1 MATAEVQSVSV
12 LRDESSLAGLVPG
25 WTRLAARAATTPMED
40 AIWSVACA
48 ETLDSGHPLEVV
60 VVGDVDRPRA
70 VAPLFR
76 HGTELELL
84 GAADLHEPS
93 DLLAEDDEALR
104 ALTSAIADLRTP
116 VLLHRLPAASPSIDA
131 LRRAFRPLGR
141 VVTRDSSGHAAIR
154 LDEEWTKPE
163 GRLSSRR
170 ASDLRRARRRAVA
183 RGGLDVELLAPGP
196 ADVDELLDAAF
207 EIEARSWK
215 GREGTA
221 LAMDTRRGD
230 FFRRF
235 CGLAAERGELRIA
248 FLHMGGRRVAM
259 ELGLEWNSRLWLL
272 KIGHDE
278 DASRCSPG
286 MLLLLEVVRSAA
298 ANGLE
303 AVQLLGGIE
312 PWTFMWTSDVE
323 LCTTVAAYP
332 LGVTSLFAAMGHV
345 AVTAHSWRASRR
357 GD

>member
-1 MATAEVQSVSV
+1 M
-12 LRDESSLAGLVPG
+12 G
-25 WTRLAARAATTPMED
+25 D

-48 ETLDSGHPLEVV
+48 NTLNSGHPLEVV
-60 VVGDVDRPRA
+60 VVGGVERPRA

-84 GAADLHEPS
+84 GAADLYEPS

-116 VLLHRLPAASPSIDA
+116 VLLHRLPVASPSLDA
-131 LRRAFRPLGR
+131 LRRALRPFGR
-141 VVTRDSSGHAAIR
+141 VLTRDSSGHAAIP

-183 RGGLDVELLAPGP
+183 RGGLDVELLEPGP
-196 ADVDELLDAAF
+196 ADVKDLLDAAF
-207 EIEARSWK
+207 EIEAMGWK
-215 GREGTA
+215 GRAGTA
-221 LAMDTRRGD
+221 LATDTRRGN
-230 FFRRF
+230 FYRLF
-235 CGLAAERGELRIA
+235 CGMAAERGELRIA
-248 FLHMGGRRVAM
+248 FLHIGGRRVAM
-259 ELGLEWNSRLWLL
+259 ELGLEWDSRLWLL

-278 DASRCSPG
+278 EAERCSPG

-303 AVQLLGGIE
+303 TVQLLGGIE
-312 PWTFMWTSDVE
+312 PWTSMWTSDVE
-323 LCTTVAAYP
+323 PCATVAAYP
-332 LGVTSLFAAMGHV
+332 FGVNSLFAAMGQMAGV
-345 AVTAHSWRASRR
+345 AHSWRAARR
-357 GD
+357 GN